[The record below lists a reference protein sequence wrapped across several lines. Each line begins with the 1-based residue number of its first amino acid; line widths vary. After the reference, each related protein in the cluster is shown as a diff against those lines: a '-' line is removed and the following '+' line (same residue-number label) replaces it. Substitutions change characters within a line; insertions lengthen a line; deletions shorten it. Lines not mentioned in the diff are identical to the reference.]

1 MLIRNHTISQ
11 LMILKGG
18 TCNNVLKN
26 NLLLLLMF
34 ALANIT
40 SLHAEIFSF
49 RHYKV
54 ENGLSFNT
62 VRSILQDRQGFMWF
76 GTEDGLN
83 RFDGLNFK
91 EFRDIRVGK
100 NLFGSNYMCTLHED
114 ARGVIWVGTDVGILC
129 YDRVTESFFRFRQAT
144 SQGVVINSTVNNIA
158 EDTNGT
164 VWISTY
170 GQGIFGYNIRTG
182 KLEQFRFLS
191 DNTGKRVCDM
201 INYVY
206 ADRENRIWI
215 APKSPN
221 NPLLL
226 LNRQS
231 KKIAA
236 VPLKIATSSVRPF
249 TIYNIFEDSKRNLW
263 LGTWDQGLCKLNRSN
278 YNTDFYLLPQKP
290 GGILHV
296 HEINEYRPGELLIGS
311 DDGLS
316 YFNTQSLAHQL
327 YVPKETEPSS
337 LSDKFVYPIYKDREG
352 GIWIGTYY
360 GGVNYLSPNSG
371 LFERFTHSSYVNSVN
386 GNVIGAFTEDKKG
399 NVWIASDDG
408 GISCQ
413 SKTNGKFSYYVPNGG
428 KNGLSCFNVHAFC
441 WDEDKLWI
449 GTYAGG
455 LNVLD
460 TRTGTFK
467 HYNSEDNNLNTL
479 DGGSIYAIFK
489 DRDGRMWVASM
500 SGLNVYNR
508 KNDSFVR
515 FKNLNSTT
523 VSIKQDQKGF
533 IWFATSGRGL
543 FRYDPSSGKWVNYVN
558 RLNDV
563 RSLPNN
569 QINCMQ
575 IDHLSRFWIGTSSG
589 LCRYDYKRNVFM
601 EIPLSIPS
609 KTICSIVEVDNVL
622 WLTTSKG
629 LVRYD
634 LKDGKIRLFTKA
646 DGLLSD
652 QFIFNS
658 GYRSA
663 TGKIYFGTANGF
675 ISFDPKRI
683 VPSRFIPSVVITGL
697 EIFNKEVA
705 VESKGIL
712 TRSASLT
719 DKIDLSYKD
728 NVFSIGFVALSYNTP
743 EKNRYA
749 YKLEGFDKEWNYVTN
764 QYKATYTNLPAG
776 TYEFKVKA
784 SNSDGVWNENGAS
797 VKIII
802 HPPLWLT
809 TGFKLLY
816 VVLVM
821 IAIFYI
827 LKLQQRRTEKNH
839 AEKMKEL
846 KQEKEKELY
855 DAKIQFF
862 TMVAHEIRTPVSL
875 IIGPLEKIM
884 ESKTELP
891 DYILKALNI
900 IDRNSQRLLLLV
912 NQLLDF
918 RKVEQGVLTVSKAP
932 TNIYELVN
940 AVYERFKPL
949 VEQNGNTFDFHCDNK
964 LFMADVDK
972 EAVTKIISNLLSNA
986 MKFAESRIAISV
998 SYELEDCFVIRVE
1011 DDGRGISDEEKEK
1024 IFLPFYQVVSHNK
1037 PGTGLGLSL
1046 VKNLTEA
1053 HGGTVAIED
1062 VSPHG
1067 VAFEVRLPL
1076 SCEQADSVQVP
1087 FDQSRTVGIDGVILP
1102 VSDTSIAPES
1112 KAIEKPVLLVVE
1124 DNAEM
1129 RNFLKDSFE
1138 EEYYVVTSANGKE
1151 GLDALKKTEVQL
1163 IVSDLMMP
1171 VMDGLEFCAA
1181 LRENVIWSHIP
1192 IVLLTAKTDL
1202 LSKIEGMNCG
1212 ADAYVEKPFSMAFL
1226 KAQIR
1231 NLIENRKVLRRRFS
1245 EMPMVSLSS
1254 IASNK
1259 ADEEFLTK
1267 MNAIIEQNISNFDFT
1282 IEALAD
1288 QLHVSRSGL
1297 FAKIK
1302 VLADVTPNELIQIV
1316 RLKKGA
1322 ELLAE
1327 NKYRINEIAYMV
1339 GFNNPSYFTKCF
1351 QKQFG
1356 MRPGDFIRRNEV

>member
-1 MLIRNHTISQ
+1 MISKWG
-11 LMILKGG
+11 IHNKI
-18 TCNNVLKN
+18 LKN
-26 NLLLLLMF
+26 NILLFLVFVM
-34 ALANIT
+34 AGIT
-40 SLHAEIFSF
+40 SLHAEAFSF

-91 EFRDIRVGK
+91 EFRDIREGK
-100 NLFGSNYMCTLHED
+100 NLFRSNYMCTLHED
-114 ARGVIWVGTDVGILC
+114 VLGVIWVGTDVGVLC
-129 YDRVTESFFRFRQAT
+129 YDRVTESFSRFRRT
-144 SQGVVINSTVNNIA
+144 TPQGIAINSTVNNIS
-158 EDTNGT
+158 EDKNGT

-182 KLEQFRFLS
+182 QLEQFCYLAEKKGSRI
-191 DNTGKRVCDM
+191 CDM

-221 NPLLL
+221 SPLLL

-231 KKIAA
+231 KSFVA
-236 VPLKIATSSVRPF
+236 VPLKITAPTVRLF
-249 TIYNIFEDSKRNLW
+249 TIYSIFEDSKKNLW
-263 LGTWDQGLCKLNRSN
+263 LGTWDQGLCKLDRSS
-278 YNTDFYLLPQKP
+278 YKADFYLSPQKP
-290 GGILHV
+290 GGILHI
-296 HEINEYRPGELLIGS
+296 HEINEYKPGELLIGS

-316 YFNTQSLAHQL
+316 CFNTQTSAHQL
-327 YVPKETEPSS
+327 YVSKETDPSS

-360 GGVNYLSPNSG
+360 GGVNYLSPNNG
-371 LFERFTHSSYVNSVN
+371 LFERYTHSSYVNSVN
-386 GNVIGAFTEDKKG
+386 GNVIGAFSEDKKG

-408 GISCQ
+408 GISCLN
-413 SKTNGKFSYYVPNGG
+413 KTNGKFSYFVPNGG

-460 TRTGTFK
+460 TRTGSFK
-467 HYNSEDNNLNTL
+467 HYNSEENNPNTL

-489 DRDGRMWVASM
+489 DRESRMWVASM
-500 SGLNVYNR
+500 SGVNIYNR
-508 KNDSFVR
+508 KTDSFIR

-543 FRYDPSSGKWVNYVN
+543 FRYDPATGKWIHFVN
-558 RLNDV
+558 RPEDV
-563 RSLPNN
+563 LSLPNN
-569 QINCMQ
+569 QINCMEL
-575 IDHLSRFWIGTSSG
+575 DHLSRLWIGTSSG
-589 LCRYDYKRNVFM
+589 LCRYDYKRNVFLTV
-601 EIPLSIPS
+601 PLSIPS
-609 KTICSIVEVDNVL
+609 KTICSIVEVENVL

-634 LKDGKIRLFTKA
+634 LQDGNIRLFTKA

-658 GYRSA
+658 GFHCS

-683 VPSRFIPSVVITGL
+683 VPSRFIPSVVISGL
-697 EIFNKEVA
+697 EIFNKEMP
-705 VESKGIL
+705 VEPQGTL

-728 NVFSIGFVALSYNTP
+728 NVFSISFVALSYNTP

-749 YKLEGFDKEWNYVTN
+749 YKLEGFDKEWSYVTN

-784 SNSDGVWNENGAS
+784 SNSDGVWNEQGAS
-797 VKIII
+797 VKIVI

-821 IAIFYI
+821 LVIFYV
-827 LKLQQRRTEKNH
+827 LKLQQRRTEKKH

-875 IIGPLEKIM
+875 IIGPLEKMM

-891 DYILKALNI
+891 DYMLKALNI

-918 RKVEQGVLTVSKAP
+918 RKIEQGVLTVSKSP

-949 VEQNGNTFDFHCDNK
+949 VEQNGNSFDFHCDNK
-964 LFMADVDK
+964 RFVADVDK

-986 MKFAESRIAISV
+986 LKFAESRITVSV
-998 SYELEDCFVIRVE
+998 GNELEDYFVIRVE
-1011 DDGRGISDEEKEK
+1011 DDGRGISDAEKEK

-1067 VAFEVRLPL
+1067 VAFEVRLPF
-1076 SCEQADSVQVP
+1076 SSEQADSLPVSS
-1087 FDQSRTVGIDGVILP
+1087 DQSRTVGIDGVILP
-1102 VSDTSIAPES
+1102 MPDTLVAPDS
-1112 KAIEKPVLLVVE
+1112 KAVEKPVLLIVE

-1129 RNFLKDSFE
+1129 RDFLKDSFE
-1138 EEYYVVTSANGKE
+1138 EEYSVVTSVNGKE
-1151 GLDALKKTEVQL
+1151 GLEALKKTEVQL

-1171 VMDGLEFCAA
+1171 VMDGLEFCVA

-1202 LSKIEGMNCG
+1202 QSKIEGMNCG
-1212 ADAYVEKPFSMAFL
+1212 ADAYVEKPFSIAFL

-1356 MRPGDFIRRNEV
+1356 MRPGDFIRRNGV